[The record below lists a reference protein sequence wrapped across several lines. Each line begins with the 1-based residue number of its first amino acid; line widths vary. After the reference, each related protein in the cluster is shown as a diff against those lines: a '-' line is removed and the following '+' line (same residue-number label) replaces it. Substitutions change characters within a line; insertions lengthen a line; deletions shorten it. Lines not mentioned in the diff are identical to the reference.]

1 MNWLYAGLVHK
12 LIGNL
17 SHSFTWL
24 LLQSLLRAF
33 NTDFIPPIKST
44 AIKNP
49 PCVTVA
55 LSFGVPRTDFCLAT
69 SGSSTCR
76 LVLRAQWFE
85 ETFSANSEWGASRQ
99 LSDLS
104 LKFHSLGS
112 PVQVEESQ
120 KPLWPYTCRI
130 PVLKQESP
138 QGWLH
143 LRHSPIW
150 PRGAQ
155 DITPSARHFKGA
167 LLPGSMTDW
176 VVYWCLQM
184 W

>member
-1 MNWLYAGLVHK
+1 M
-12 LIGNL
+12 GNL
-17 SHSFTWL
+17 FHSSTWL

-44 AIKNP
+44 TINNP
-49 PCVTVA
+49 PCITVA
-55 LSFGVPRTDFCLAT
+55 LSSGVPRTNFCLTT

-76 LVLRAQWFE
+76 LVVRAQWFE

-104 LKFHSLGS
+104 LKFHSLGRS
-112 PVQVEESQ
+112 SVQMEKPSESQ
-120 KPLWPYTCRI
+120 KPLWPYTCKI

-143 LRHSPIW
+143 LRHSPIR

-155 DITPSARHFKGA
+155 DITPSARHFNEA
-167 LLPGSMTDW
+167 LPTGSMTDR

-184 W
+184 